1 MQYLTIWAG
10 ALAISL
16 SLSNNKMTTA
26 TTDIQ
31 SEGVNMI
38 RTFLLD
44 ERKIILMCL
53 GIVISVCAP

>member
-44 ERKIILMCL
+44 E
-53 GIVISVCAP
+53 